1 MTVCGMGNFLW
12 IGAQEC
18 AQSNQAAAPP
28 AAGRFRPVI
37 VEATTALPQ
46 DTDAD
51 TAVIGVLEDEK
62 IHHDIDGVLNGLVSA
77 GEAKAKHRHLAVA
90 HAGGKRWVLVGLGAR
105 EDLDA
110 EKVRIAAA
118 AALGR
123 ARELG
128 AVRLCW
134 EVPHK
139 VGPEIGAAIVE
150 GTVLT
155 GYRFDRF
162 KGKPPE
168 EPGGVQALV
177 VSAHDDLTA
186 VVGEAEIVARAVNA
200 ARNLQNTPAN
210 EMAPRHLADTAR
222 VLGELDGVTV
232 EVEGRDGIER
242 LGMGAFAAVAR
253 GSDEEPALITLRYDG
268 VGADGR
274 GSVGS
279 PVLGLVGKAV
289 TFDTG
294 GISIKNANRM
304 FEMKFDMS
312 GGAAVLS
319 AIEAIAE
326 LALPVRVVA
335 VVGATENMP
344 SGHAIKPGDVVTAAS
359 GTTIEVI
366 NTDAEG
372 RLVLADCLTH
382 AVNHGAE
389 RLVDIATLT
398 GSIITA
404 LGHTHAGLFASDD
417 DWAAQVEAAATA
429 TGELV
434 WRLPLHADYAKAL
447 DSATADLINV
457 NETRKAGSIVAAQF
471 LQRFTDGKPW
481 AHLDIA
487 GTAWGAGKPYASK
500 GGSGWGVRLLVE
512 LARSMAR

>member
-1 MTVCGMGNFLW
+1 
-12 IGAQEC
+12 
-18 AQSNQAAAPP
+18 
-28 AAGRFRPVI
+28 VI
-37 VEATTALPQ
+37 VSATTQLPA

-51 TAVIGVLEDEK
+51 TVVIGVLKDERV
-62 IHHDIDGVLNGLVSA
+62 HHDVDGVLNGLVAA
-77 GEAKAKHRHLAVA
+77 GEARAKHRHLAVG

-105 EDLDA
+105 DELDG
-110 EKVRIAAA
+110 ERVRVAAA
-118 AALGR
+118 SAYGR

-128 AVRLCW
+128 ARRVCW

-139 VGPEIGAAIVE
+139 VGPEIAAAIVE

-162 KGKPPE
+162 KGTPPE
-168 EPGGVQALV
+168 EPTGLEALV
-177 VSAHDDLTA
+177 ISAHDELET
-186 VVGEAEIVARAVNA
+186 VVAEAEIVARAVNA

-210 EMAPRHLADTAR
+210 EMTPRHLADAAR

-232 EVEGRDGIER
+232 EVEDREGLAR
-242 LGMGAFAAVAR
+242 LGMGSFAAVAQ

-268 VGADGR
+268 ADAR
-274 GSVGS
+274 G

-294 GISIKNANRM
+294 GISIKNANKM
-304 FEMKFDMS
+304 SDMKMDMS
-312 GGAAVLS
+312 GGAAVLG

-326 LALPVRVVA
+326 LRLPVRIVA

-344 SGHAIKPGDVVTAAS
+344 SGHAVKPGDVVRAAN

-372 RLVLADCLTH
+372 RMVLADCLTH
-382 AVNHGAE
+382 AVNVGAE

-398 GSIITA
+398 GAIITA
-404 LGHTHAGLFASDD
+404 LGSTYAGLMASDD
-417 DWAAQVEAAATA
+417 DWAAQVQAAGTA

-434 WRLPLHADYAKAL
+434 WRLPLHKEYAKAL
-447 DSATADLINV
+447 DSDTADLMNV
-457 NETRKAGSIVAAQF
+457 NEARKAGSIVAAEF
-471 LQRFTDGKPW
+471 LKRFTGDVPW

-487 GTAWGAGKPYASK
+487 GTAWGAGRPYAAK
-500 GGSGWGVRLLVE
+500 GGSGFGVRLFVE
-512 LARSMAR
+512 LARSLAR